1 MREGSGYDQY
11 MFNHSFSFGRMVNV
25 DLRFEVTSDKLKNL
39 GWKPRKMEETLA
51 DSIESYKEAGFLQ
64 ASEPCRLPF
73 LFTVQE

>member
-1 MREGSGYDQY
+1 
-11 MFNHSFSFGRMVNV
+11 MVDV

-39 GWKPRKMEETLA
+39 GWKPRKIEETLA